1 GGRRALDGGGG
12 RGGGLLGLLPELG
25 ADAAADAA
33 GQALSALLRVDASAR
48 IGHAACPTHGCDRET
63 LLAAARAAAA
73 GAPPATAFGASQAFH
88 TRIVGGHSIV
98 IADPAMQALYTLLDR
113 LARAELPVLI
123 TGETGTGKEL
133 AASVLHHAS
142 GRNGPLL
149 TLNCAAL
156 PETLVES
163 ELFGHE
169 KGAFTG
175 ANAARAGLIESA
187 DSGTVF

>member
-1 GGRRALDGGGG
+1 
-12 RGGGLLGLLPELG
+12 
-25 ADAAADAA
+25 
-33 GQALSALLRVDASAR
+33 
-48 IGHAACPTHGCDRET
+48 
-63 LLAAARAAAA
+63 
-73 GAPPATAFGASQAFH
+73 
-88 TRIVGGHSIV
+88 GHSIV

-169 KGAFTG
+169 KGAFPG

-187 DSGTVF
+187 DSGTVFLDEIGDMPQATQAKLLRVLEVKRIVRLGDVRERAVDVRVIAATNRNLAD